1 MAVPRIDVSTEDL
14 RLDRG
19 LVFLYMI
26 QADISVERQKRTG
39 SVMIERFTAFYTSR
53 PFWAGDAIDFDTV
66 NENSQFTEQMSAMVF
81 SYDTND
87 FRLRICKD
95 GMVMLHVFELEAEFE
110 TGDDEKSRQIGDLV
124 SWWGRYLDYL
134 NCLYLLLDSATI
146 EVDRTAYFALSEI
159 TNKDG
164 FRVRFEDGK
173 WGGEGIATES
183 IASYYQMGR
192 LASSYRNDLRWDSRI
207 LHRRPLKKEVFDTLF
222 ATFSVVTRNL
232 SLLKDL
238 AAVAKSIAEYKV
250 GNYATSLVLSW
261 FVCESQLSARWRAF
275 LEASNRELPDGS
287 KRVSSDRHQTLTGRD
302 YPISVVSNLLELSDE
317 IPNET
322 FKHIDAVRGYRNKVV
337 HQAPDFSCGLTH
349 CKEAIELALHLTL
362 KDSGIQVNPNLGFS
376 ISM

>member
-1 MAVPRIDVSTEDL
+1 
-14 RLDRG
+14 
-19 LVFLYMI
+19 
-26 QADISVERQKRTG
+26 
-39 SVMIERFTAFYTSR
+39 MIERFTAFYTTR

-66 NENSQFTEQMSAMVF
+66 KPGSQFTEQMSAIVF
-81 SYDTND
+81 SYDTNE

-95 GMVMLHVFELEAEFE
+95 GMVMLHVPELESEV
-110 TGDDEKSRQIGDLV
+110 GNKHDDKPRTIEDTV
-124 SWWGRYLDYL
+124 AWWGRYLDYL

-146 EVDRTAYFALSEI
+146 EVERIAYFELSEI

-164 FRVRFEDGK
+164 FRVRFENGK
-173 WGGEGIATES
+173 SGGGGIATES

-192 LASSYRNDLRWDSRI
+192 YANYYRIDPRTDLRI

-222 ATFSVVTRNL
+222 ATFSVVTKNPY
-232 SLLKDL
+232 LLKNL

-250 GNYATSLVLSW
+250 GNYAISLVLSW
-261 FVCESQLSARWRAF
+261 FVCESQLSAHWRFF

-287 KRVSSDRHQTLTGRD
+287 RRVSNDRKQTLTGRD

-337 HQAPDFSCGLTH
+337 HQAPDFSCGPRH
-349 CKEAIELALHLTL
+349 CNEAIELALGLTL
-362 KDSGIQVNPNLGFS
+362 KDSGIQVKPNLGFS
-376 ISM
+376 ISV